1 MKPNAAEHNTDPE
14 YCRDLVDSI
23 KMRRLD
29 VARTIGIDKRTLR
42 RYMSGERK
50 MPYPVQFALECLVL
64 EP

>member
-1 MKPNAAEHNTDPE
+1 MKPKPSEHNTDPQ
-14 YCRDLVDSI
+14 YCTDLVDSI
-23 KMRRLD
+23 DMRRYE
-29 VARTIGIDKRTLR
+29 VARAIGINRRTLT